1 MQPACRQQIG
11 NRIDIM
17 RYAGVGKRKI
27 QHFTARA
34 RRFYH
39 RSGSHVA
46 VKRRQKG
53 EPATGKADRMP
64 RQLAIAGE
72 HYRFL
77 AKRLRHGAQ
86 GSGADKREIA
96 GQN

>member
-53 EPATGKADRMP
+53 NQRREKPTGCPDSWR
-64 RQLAIAGE
+64 
-72 HYRFL
+72 
-77 AKRLRHGAQ
+77 
-86 GSGADKREIA
+86 
-96 GQN
+96 